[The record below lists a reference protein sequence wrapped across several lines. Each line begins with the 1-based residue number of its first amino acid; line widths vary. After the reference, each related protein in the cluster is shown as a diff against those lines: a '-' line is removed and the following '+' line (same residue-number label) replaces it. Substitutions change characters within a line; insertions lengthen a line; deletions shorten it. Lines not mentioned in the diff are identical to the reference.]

1 MLVAVAEES
10 SSEIGWE
17 AEKQEMLLFGF
28 SPNLRNL
35 WWRDSGFLR
44 LLVSVC
50 LLHDIEMI
58 NGITRICFNLS
69 TILINTYLKNNLNKK
84 QYIYIYIYRTYK
96 LIFLWR
102 HSANTEVVDIN
113 TFPATIALAVDWVF
127 DWFVYS
133 CNAPATLAKPLGW
146 CILVSSPWAIAAS
159 THISASYKSL
169 PSFHGRLDG
178 QFPEA

>member
-1 MLVAVAEES
+1 MLVDVAEES

-17 AEKQEMLLFGF
+17 A
-28 SPNLRNL
+28 RNASFWVFTKSTTSL
-35 WWRDSGFLR
+35 MTRFCISR